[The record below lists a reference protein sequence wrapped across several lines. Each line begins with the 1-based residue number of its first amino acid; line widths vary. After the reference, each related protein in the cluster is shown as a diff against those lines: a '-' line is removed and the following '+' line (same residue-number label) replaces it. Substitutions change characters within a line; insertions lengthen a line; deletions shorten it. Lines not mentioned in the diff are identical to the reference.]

1 MSRPDEFHD
10 WPTLL
15 NDLLA
20 GRDLS
25 AAFAGQAMTAIL
37 SGDAT
42 EAQIAG
48 FLVALRAKG
57 VTSEELSGLLA
68 AALEAAT
75 FVPLTDFE
83 RENTV
88 DVVGTGGDGS
98 NSINVSTMAAIV
110 AAGAGAA
117 DSPRELAERCDVVI
131 TCLPNPAAS
140 STVVE
145 GPDGLLDGILGTPAP
160 APGVADGGPS
170 TPCPLLLILAAAQL
184 YHYGLAVDHGG
195 GPFGLLLSAGYV
207 HGGDD
212 EFLE

>member
-57 VTSEELSGLLA
+57 VTSDELSGLLA
-68 AALEAAT
+68 AALEAAHEQGWRWNKNINGEQ
-75 FVPLTDFE
+75 VMQA
-83 RENTV
+83 V
-88 DVVGTGGDGS
+88 DS
-98 NSINVSTMAAIV
+98 NSLSKALKT
-110 AAGAGAA
+110 AGRNGYGQEFIYLA
-117 DSPRELAERCDVVI
+117 DFLQGNTI
-131 TCLPNPAAS
+131 T
-140 STVVE
+140 
-145 GPDGLLDGILGTPAP
+145 IK
-160 APGVADGGPS
+160 
-170 TPCPLLLILAAAQL
+170 
-184 YHYGLAVDHGG
+184 
-195 GPFGLLLSAGYV
+195 
-207 HGGDD
+207 
-212 EFLE
+212 